1 MSKTIRLS
9 QSLVMQAREQAKVN
23 RRSPSQQL
31 EYWARLGKLA
41 EDHSDL
47 STYQLLEHFN
57 AMMLNSDWSPNRHKF

>member
-1 MSKTIRLS
+1 MSKAIRLS
-9 QSLVMQAREQAKVN
+9 QSLVMQAREQAKLN

-47 STYQLLEHFN
+47 SRYQLLEDFN
-57 AMMLNSDWSPNRHKF
+57 AMSLNSAWSLNRLNF